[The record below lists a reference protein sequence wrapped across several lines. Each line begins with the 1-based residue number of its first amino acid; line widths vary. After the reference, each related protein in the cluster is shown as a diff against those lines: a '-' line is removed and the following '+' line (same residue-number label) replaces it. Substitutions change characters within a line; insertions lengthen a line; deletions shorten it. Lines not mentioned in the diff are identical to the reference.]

1 MFDIYQDLSL
11 QPVHLS
17 LYCVCLLSQL
27 LIFLHRMVLLVLVIC
42 GRCSLCIALSSNR
55 FFESLQLVVSH
66 LLASGVRLGAIHLSF
81 LPFTWNLGF
90 GFSGSA
96 WLQFRACEL
105 ITVSRF
111 GRLRCHFYTSH
122 MFFLWE
128 VHFASLRVGRW

>member
-1 MFDIYQDLSL
+1 
-11 QPVHLS
+11 
-17 LYCVCLLSQL
+17 
-27 LIFLHRMVLLVLVIC
+27 MVLLVLVIC

-122 MFFLWE
+122 MF
-128 VHFASLRVGRW
+128 SLGSSFCVTEGRALVVLRTSLGSLAVLFTLALG